1 MRLVEDLQ
9 TGLVRNAA
17 FRPELMTYDSEY
29 DNEQATS
36 ACFREHLRNVS
47 EIVAAQ
53 FGSADFIEIGSGKGQ
68 FLELLLSKGCSVAG
82 FDPSYDGDNPR
93 IRKEYFQPA
102 CLDPCAGFVLRHVLE
117 HVPDPYKFL
126 QMLCDANGRAG
137 KIYIEVP
144 CFDWIC
150 EHKAWFDV
158 FYEHVNYFR
167 MVDFHRMFETVQI
180 AERSFGGQYLS
191 IVADLST
198 LRVPDY
204 SQAYA
209 VRFPK
214 DTFDQRVTPS
224 AGSVIWGGGSK
235 GVTFAVLIE
244 RAGHKLEFA
253 IDINPRKQ
261 GKYLPVT
268 GLKVRSPEDAFAKL
282 RDGSTIYVMNSRYLE
297 EIKRMSDNRFCYALV
312 EA

>member
-1 MRLVEDLQ
+1 LVEDLQ
-9 TGLVRNAA
+9 TGLVHNAE
-17 FRPELMTYDSEY
+17 FRPELMTYDPEY
-29 DNEQATS
+29 DNEQAMS
-36 ACFREHLRNVS
+36 ACFREHLRSIS

-53 FGSADFIEIGSGKGQ
+53 FGSAGFVEIGSGKGH
-68 FLELLLSKGCSVAG
+68 FLELLLSRGSNVTG
-82 FDPSYDGDNPR
+82 FDPSYDGNNSR
-93 IRKEYFQPA
+93 IRKEYFLPA
-102 CLDPCAGFVLRHVLE
+102 SLDPCAGFVLRHVLE
-117 HVPDPYKFL
+117 HVPDPCKFL
-126 QMLCDANGRAG
+126 RMLRDANGGTG

-150 EHKAWFDV
+150 EHKAWFDI

-167 MVDFHRMFETVQI
+167 MADFHRMFETVQV

-198 LRVPDY
+198 LRVPDS
-204 SQAYA
+204 SQAQA

-214 DTFDQRVTPS
+214 DIFDHRVTPS

-235 GVTFAVLIE
+235 GVTCAVLMA
-244 RAGHKLEFA
+244 RAGHKFEFA

-268 GLKVRSPEDAFAKL
+268 GLKVRSPDQALAKL

-297 EIKRMSDNRFCYALV
+297 EIKRMSNNRFRYVLV